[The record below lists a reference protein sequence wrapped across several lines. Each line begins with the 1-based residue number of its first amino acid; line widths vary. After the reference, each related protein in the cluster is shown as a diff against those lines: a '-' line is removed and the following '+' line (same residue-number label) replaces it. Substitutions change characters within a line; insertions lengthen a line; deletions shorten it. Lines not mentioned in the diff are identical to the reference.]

1 VTGAPYRALD
11 GFSAKPDA
19 ALLCAMA
26 APADRIAWRPQ
37 HAIEIVA
44 GTPPG
49 GGLDR
54 TARALARAIESTRL
68 LDVPVKVINIPG
80 DGARKAWTYVEQ
92 NKTDPHVLAISSPN
106 LTTDRLTGIARFD
119 HSAFTPLAI
128 LYNEYI
134 AFIARSDSEIAD
146 ARSLLHAFAT
156 RASSLTIALSTAL
169 GNPNHIALAK
179 VIRHAGADVTAP
191 KLHVFDSALDAL
203 EDSLSGRA
211 DVAAITAAS
220 AVEALAKGAA
230 RALAVSAPQRLS
242 GLYADAPAWVEYD
255 VDCVVGAWRGVT
267 GPHGLS
273 EAHVAYWQSLLDAA
287 VATQTWTDELSRY
300 YWTRMYLT
308 GDALGAYMQREDAE
322 FGTVLAQ
329 LGLLRV
335 V

>member
-1 VTGAPYRALD
+1 
-11 GFSAKPDA
+11 
-19 ALLCAMA
+19 MA
-26 APADRIAWRPQ
+26 ATSDQAAWRPQ
-37 HAIEIVA
+37 RELEIVA

-80 DGARKAWTYVEQ
+80 DGARKAWTYVDHHAG
-92 NKTDPHVLAISSPN
+92 NPHVLAISSPN

-134 AFIARSDSEIAD
+134 AFIARADSGIAD

-156 RASSLTIALSTAL
+156 RASSLAIALSTAL

-179 VIRHAGADVTAP
+179 VMQHAGADVNAS
-191 KLHVFDSALDAL
+191 KLRVFDSALDAL
-203 EDSLSGRA
+203 ADTLSRRA

-220 AVEALAKGAA
+220 AVEALAGGTA
-230 RALAVSAPQRLS
+230 RALAVSAPHRLS
-242 GLYADAPAWVEYD
+242 GLYTDTPAWREHG
-255 VDCVVGAWRGVT
+255 VDCLVGAWRGVT
-267 GPHGLS
+267 APRGLAD
-273 EAHVAYWQSLLDAA
+273 AHVTYWQSILDAA
-287 VATQTWTDELSRY
+287 VTTPAWDDELSLH

-308 GDALGAYMQREDAE
+308 GDALGNYMQREDAE
-322 FGTVLAQ
+322 FAAVLEH
-329 LGLLRV
+329 LGLLHSEPPGRTQGGV
-335 V
+335 LS